1 VIARMSLGMM
11 LTGLLL
17 AGDGTHWGTPPS
29 ARGTGVPQ
37 DSVGAP
43 DSRPPAAWLV
53 NDPADSLYRA
63 AREALDRRD
72 YQKAADLFAQVPV
85 RFPKSG
91 YAADSFYWRAFA
103 LYRMG
108 GTAQLRTA
116 LEALNTQRDKF
127 PKAATQ
133 GDAKALA
140 LRIQGELARQGDPDA
155 RLAIQ
160 TDAARIAQPPAP
172 P

>member
-1 VIARMSLGMM
+1 MSLGVM

-17 AGDGTHWGTPPS
+17 AGDGTHWGTPPA

-85 RFPKSG
+85 RRDRLDRKSTRLNSSHSSNS
-91 YAADSFYWRAFA
+91 YAVFCLKTKNFD
-103 LYRMG
+103 LDV
-108 GTAQLRTA
+108 TTIRTP
-116 LEALNTQRDKF
+116 N
-127 PKAATQ
+127 
-133 GDAKALA
+133 
-140 LRIQGELARQGDPDA
+140 
-155 RLAIQ
+155 
-160 TDAARIAQPPAP
+160 
-172 P
+172 